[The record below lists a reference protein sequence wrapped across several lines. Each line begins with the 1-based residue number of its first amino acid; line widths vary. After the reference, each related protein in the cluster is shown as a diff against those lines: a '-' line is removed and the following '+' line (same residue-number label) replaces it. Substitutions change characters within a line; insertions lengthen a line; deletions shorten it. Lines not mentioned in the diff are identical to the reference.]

1 MEGSP
6 IGDGAP
12 EAMDAVAV
20 HDHTGAENR
29 WIADGLAMS
38 LARAIVAGHAYV
50 DKRIH
55 QEFDRL
61 PVAVGL
67 LHQLLIHRISLRPR
81 S

>member
-29 WIADGLAMS
+29 WIADGLLVQSS
-38 LARAIVAGHAYV
+38 LAIRGQIDHLQQGL
-50 DKRIH
+50 
-55 QEFDRL
+55 DR
-61 PVAVGL
+61 
-67 LHQLLIHRISLRPR
+67 
-81 S
+81 